1 MPRATSRIR
10 RTVTT
15 PLHQFLSRSLP
26 AGTPVD
32 GDARVSLRAHGRE
45 LPVTIT
51 AVAQRLFVV
60 DKPAVDLAA
69 GDRAVISISL
79 DGGATRVDLP
89 VEIAAGGIKRLVL
102 RTAGAPLVLR
112 RRVVRD
118 LALAEAL
125 GVPPNAAGGATSGV
139 MVAA

>member
-1 MPRATSRIR
+1 M
-10 RTVTT
+10 TT

-26 AGTPVD
+26 AGTSLD
-32 GDARVSLRAHGRE
+32 GDVRVSLRAHGRE

-60 DKPAVDLAA
+60 DRPSMDLES
-69 GDRAVISISL
+69 GERAVISVSL
-79 DGGATRVDLP
+79 EGGATRVDLP
-89 VEIAAGGIKRLVL
+89 VEIAASGNKRSVL
-102 RTAGAPLVLR
+102 RSVGAPLVLR

-125 GVPPNAAGGATSGV
+125 GVPQSGTPSVASGV

>member
-1 MPRATSRIR
+1 M
-10 RTVTT
+10 TT

-26 AGTPVD
+26 AGTSLD
-32 GDARVSLRAHGRE
+32 GDVRVSLRARGRE

-60 DKPAVDLAA
+60 DRPAMDLVT
-69 GDRAVISISL
+69 GDHAVISVSTG
-79 DGGATRVDLP
+79 GGATRVDLP
-89 VEIAAGGIKRLVL
+89 VEIAASGNKRSVL
-102 RTAGAPLVLR
+102 RSAGAPLVLR

-125 GVPPNAAGGATSGV
+125 GVPQSATPSVASGV